1 MKTNL
6 LKNGAVENT
15 AVEDATKF
23 STYGSE
29 KHKFRN
35 KFVALFVF
43 VFLLG
48 SANGL
53 AQWNGGGTWN
63 DPFQIYDVSDLEL
76 LADEI
81 DAGISFQGV
90 YFRVMNDIPG
100 PVTRMIGFPGSCFKG
115 YIWGDNHKITVEI
128 ESDEQYVGLFSCLS
142 EGQIYDLVLDGSV
155 IGGLNSQYVGGFAGF
170 VYPASMAFH
179 HCTNLADVTGQ
190 SATSTVGGVAGAM
203 TPVNGGSEIN
213 PLFNNGTITGG
224 YAIGG
229 IFGTV
234 YLTQSNAIMLI
245 HFKNSGTIKSNDNVD
260 ISHYMAGIVAYVAN
274 NIAFSGHFIAHNA
287 VNIGKVLSSR
297 AMYSGGILA
306 YINNSSNSL
315 HQAEINNSCNSG
327 VLDGALNAS
336 GGIAGYIDNISV
348 ISCINTNWIE
358 PVGTAGAIVGVNN
371 NGTIANCFY
380 DNQMCIVG
388 GIGNNPNPNP
398 PGASGLP
405 TASMLGTNLQNQG
418 LPFWGWS
425 FAPNLYPISN
435 DWWWPSSHPISLLA
449 AAPIYL
455 QNNPV
460 TGMPERLDNVT
471 QNFFVSNW
479 NTVAPFLPPPPITSA
494 IPFRYQWGSFD
505 DSAFPWT
512 LIPRSVMG
520 YIDVPASTLL
530 APSNDAFINGSG
542 SGWDTLSVRVQYWF
556 NIPIPYPMSYE
567 IIFEKVVPINLP

>member
-203 TPVNGGSEIN
+203 TPVNGGSEVN
-213 PLFNNGTITGG
+213 PLYNNGTITGG

-234 YLTQSNAIMLI
+234 YLTQSNAIML
-245 HFKNSGTIKSNDNVD
+245 HNFKNSGTIKSNDNVRV
-260 ISHYMAGIVAYVAN
+260 SHYMAGIVAYVAN
-274 NIAFSGHFIAHNA
+274 NITFSGHFITHNA

-327 VLDGALNAS
+327 ILDGALNAS

-348 ISCINTNWIE
+348 IGCINTNWIE
-358 PVGTAGAIVGVNN
+358 PVGTAGAIVGINN

-405 TASMLGTNLQNQG
+405 TASMLGANLQNQG
-418 LPFWGWS
+418 LPFWDWS
-425 FAPNLYPISN
+425 FVPNLYPRPN
-435 DWWWPSSHPISLLA
+435 DWPNNHPINLLA

-455 QNNPV
+455 QNGENL
-460 TGMPERLDNVT
+460 RNVQT
-471 QNFFVSNW
+471 NFFVSNFESIPPFGPPQPLADPYFYRW
-479 NTVAPFLPPPPITSA
+479 GWYPGGNFVPNSMLGYISIPYNTIPPPTTNAATIN
-494 IPFRYQWGSFD
+494 
-505 DSAFPWT
+505 
-512 LIPRSVMG
+512 VMQG
-520 YIDVPASTLL
+520 
-530 APSNDAFINGSG
+530 
-542 SGWDTLSVRVQYWF
+542 GWDSIAVRF
-556 NIPIPYPMSYE
+556 DYPNYGNNGITPG
-567 IIFEKVVPINLP
+567 IIFEKVVPINVRP